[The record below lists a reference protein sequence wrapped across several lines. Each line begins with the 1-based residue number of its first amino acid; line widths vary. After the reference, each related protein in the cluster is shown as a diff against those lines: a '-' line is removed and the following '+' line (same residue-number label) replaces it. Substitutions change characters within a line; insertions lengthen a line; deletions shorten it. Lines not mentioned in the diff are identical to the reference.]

1 MKGREELIKK
11 NEAYRID
18 LTNGVDKAQEEIAR
32 IIKKALLAGGIA
44 LTISMIRNAF
54 FVKDKKKRKYK
65 SVEDKGSFLTKKAS
79 DMAILELLKFTK
91 AQLADILEKQKD
103 E

>member
-54 FVKDKKKRKYK
+54 FVKDKKKRK
-65 SVEDKGSFLTKKAS
+65 
-79 DMAILELLKFTK
+79 
-91 AQLADILEKQKD
+91 
-103 E
+103 